1 MEYVTLNNGV
11 KMPKIGFGVF
21 QMTDMDEATE
31 VIKNA
36 ISVGYRSLDTAT
48 IYGNEEAIGRAV
60 KESGIPREDF
70 FITTKLW
77 YKDAGYT
84 KTKEAFQLSLDKL
97 QMEYVDL
104 YLIHQPYGDYY
115 GSWKAMVELYKEGKI
130 KALGVSNFYDDR
142 LVDFATANE
151 VIPSICQR
159 ETHPYNQQWTS
170 HEWISKYGIQMEAW
184 APLGRASSGIFDEPV
199 LKKIAESHEKTP
211 AQVILRWLIQRNII
225 TIPKSVHLER
235 MKQNIDIFD
244 FRLTEEEM
252 QAIKTLEKG
261 QPVDGLRHDDPKM
274 IELLESY

>member
-21 QMTDMDEATE
+21 QMTNLGEATE

-36 ISVGYRSLDTAT
+36 ISVGYRSLDTAS
-48 IYGNEEAIGRAV
+48 IYGNEEAVGRAV
-60 KESGIPREDF
+60 KESGIPRDDF

-77 YKDAGYT
+77 YKDAGYE
-84 KTKEAFQLSLDKL
+84 KTKVAFQLSLDKL
-97 QMEYVDL
+97 QMDYVDL

-142 LVDFATANE
+142 LVDFAIAND
-151 VIPSICQR
+151 VIPAICQR

-170 HEWISKYGIQMEAW
+170 QDWISKFKIQMEAW
-184 APLGRASSGIFDEPV
+184 SPLGRASSGIFDEPV
-199 LKKIAESHEKTP
+199 LKKIAETHEKTP

-225 TIPKSVHLER
+225 TIPKSVNVER
-235 MKQNIDIFD
+235 MKQNMDIFD

-252 QAIKTLEKG
+252 KEIRTLEKG

-274 IELLESY
+274 IELLESF